1 MCGRNPADE
10 LLSPKLPK
18 PLPKALPEGLHT
30 QTRFTDAFSLN
41 AGLAHTWQADLS
53 VFNTNPDL
61 AHTRVVGNATNVN
74 VALNYH
80 VVPNAVVA
88 SLTYAHDFLQDSH
101 SIFPAGSGVD
111 NTSLRDRNANLYGAK
126 LSYAFP

>member
-1 MCGRNPADE
+1 
-10 LLSPKLPK
+10 
-18 PLPKALPEGLHT
+18 
-30 QTRFTDAFSLN
+30 
-41 AGLAHTWQADLS
+41 
-53 VFNTNPDL
+53 
-61 AHTRVVGNATNVN
+61 VN

-101 SIFPAGSGVD
+101 NLFPAGSGLD
-111 NTSLRDRNANLYGAK
+111 NTSLRDRSANVYGAK